1 MAYRRIMV
9 ATDGSETAN
18 TALEKAARVASRC
31 ATELL
36 IATAFQPPNYD
47 KDIAQEVLDYSRE
60 ATRRFGVEAQTEMQR
75 GEPADVIIEI
85 AQRRRADCIVI
96 GNQGMEKVRRFRLG
110 SLPEQVAHYAPC
122 DLLIVNTSAQPDSA
136 EDGPLVYP
144 RMLVG
149 TDGSPTA
156 TEAVRKAFELALL
169 LRSAVTLMYVGD
181 KVVGS
186 IVLDDAARTLRL
198 GRTKC
203 ETRVE
208 KGDPADALTRVGD
221 REGFGLV
228 VVGNK
233 GMQGPRRYLLGS
245 VPNKVAHK
253 TPTDV
258 LIVKTVGRSVED
270 LAPGHGG
277 VVDANG
283 QKVAAYK
290 DESGAIIALSPR
302 CQHMGCTV
310 NWNDAD
316 KTWDCPCHGS
326 RYALEGEVIQGPATK
341 ALAKLELSG
350 R

>member
-1 MAYRRIMV
+1 MV

-36 IATAFQPPNYD
+36 VATAFNPPNYD
-47 KDIAQEVLDYSRE
+47 KDVAQDVLDYSRE
-60 ATRRFGVEAQTEMQR
+60 AARRFGVEAEADMQR
-75 GEPADVIIEI
+75 GEPQDAIIEI
-85 AQRRRADCIVI
+85 AQRSRADAIVL
-96 GNQGMEKVRRFRLG
+96 GNQGMGKARRFRLG
-110 SLPEQVAHYAPC
+110 SVPEQVAHYAPC
-122 DLLIVNTSAQPDSA
+122 DLLIVNTQSPPEAGG
-136 EDGPLVYP
+136 EDGPMVYP
-144 RMLVG
+144 QMLVG

-169 LRSAVTLMYVGD
+169 LRSNVTLLFVGD
-181 KVVGS
+181 QVIGS
-186 IVLDDAARTLRL
+186 IVLDEAAKTLRL
-198 GRTKC
+198 GRTQVD
-203 ETRVE
+203 TRVE
-208 KGDPADALTRVGD
+208 KGDPADTLSTLGA
-221 REGFGLV
+221 REGYGLV

-245 VPNKVAHK
+245 VPNKVAHQ

-277 VVDANG
+277 VVDADG
-283 QKVAAYK
+283 QKVAAYR
-290 DESGAIIALSPR
+290 DMDGSVITLSPR

-310 NWNDAD
+310 NWNDPE

-326 RYALEGEVIQGPATK
+326 RYALDGEVIQGPATK
-341 ALAKLELSG
+341 ALNKVEI
-350 R
+350 

>member
-1 MAYRRIMV
+1 MAYRRILV
-9 ATDGSETAN
+9 ATDGSETAQ

-36 IATAFQPPNYD
+36 IATAFNPPTYD
-47 KDIAQEVLDYSRE
+47 KDVAEDVLSYARE
-60 ATRRFGVEAQTEMQR
+60 AARRFGVDAHTEMQR

-85 AQRRRADCIVI
+85 AQRRRADAIII
-96 GNQGMEKVRRFRLG
+96 GNAGMEKARRFRLG
-110 SLPEQVAHYAPC
+110 SIPEQVAHYAPC
-122 DLLIVNTSAQPDSA
+122 DLLIVNTSHQQ
-136 EDGPLVYP
+136 ETNGEGPLVYP

-169 LRSAVTLMYVGD
+169 LRAGVTLLFVGD
-181 KVVGS
+181 EVIGS
-186 IVLDDAARTLRL
+186 IVLEEAARTLRL
-198 GRTKC
+198 GKTDVA
-203 ETRVE
+203 TRVE
-208 KGDPADALTRVGD
+208 KGDPADALTKVGA
-221 REGFGLV
+221 REEFGLV

-283 QKVAAYK
+283 QKVAAYR
-290 DESGAIIALSPR
+290 DERGDVIALSPR

-310 NWNDAD
+310 NWNDGE

-326 RYALEGEVIQGPATK
+326 RYAFDGEVIQGPATK
-341 ALAKLELSG
+341 ALPKLELSG

>member
-1 MAYRRIMV
+1 MAYRRILV
-9 ATDGSETAN
+9 ATDGSETAQ

-36 IATAFQPPNYD
+36 IVTAFNPPNYD
-47 KDIAQEVLDYSRE
+47 KDVAEDVLAYARE
-60 ATRRFGVEAQTEMQR
+60 AARRFGVDAETEMQR
-75 GEPADVIIEI
+75 GEPADVIVEI
-85 AQRRRADCIVI
+85 ARRRRADAIVI
-96 GNQGMEKVRRFRLG
+96 GNQGMEKARRFRLG
-110 SLPEQVAHYAPC
+110 SIPEQVAHYAPC
-122 DLLIVNTSAQPDSA
+122 DLLIVNTGSEAEAA

-169 LRSAVTLMYVGD
+169 LRSAVTLLYVGD
-181 KVVGS
+181 QIVGS

-198 GRTKC
+198 GRTEV
-203 ETRVE
+203 ETRVD
-208 KGDPADALTRVGD
+208 KGDPADALSKVGARD
-221 REGFGLV
+221 GFGLV

-245 VPNKVAHK
+245 VPNKVVHK

-258 LIVKTVGRSVED
+258 LIVKTVGRSVDD

-290 DESGAIIALSPR
+290 DETGAVIALSPR

-310 NWNDAD
+310 NWNDAE

-326 RYALEGEVIQGPATK
+326 RYAADGEVIRGPATK
-341 ALAKLELSG
+341 GLGKLELSG
-350 R
+350 L